1 MFGRSDMECFESI
14 KRKIQKLQAMI
25 DRGESNE
32 IANAQKLLQELLEKY
47 QIDISSIT
55 EEKNE
60 WRIFMLQQN
69 LEKDRYYKMIGE

>member
-1 MFGRSDMECFESI
+1 MECFESI